1 MSTATAT
8 TTATEIATATAAAR
22 AASEATTPTTTAEE
36 HQLLHE
42 EEDDDASLSSSLSS
56 CSAVVESEQLAVM
69 RSNCDQLDPM
79 LDDIDCVLRY
89 SFKGSPP
96 ELYSPKKEFIY
107 TQPLVEN
114 KVKPSTLFLPLPL
127 PSSSS
132 VWCPSWHNS
141 SGALRLVFHGVIRVW
156 VWVWV
161 SVCRALPLLFHEV
174 SIYLFNAGK
183 AKSTKFIA
191 RFDRIVSICRVLSF
205 LL

>member
-22 AASEATTPTTTAEE
+22 ATSEATTTATTAEE

-42 EEDDDASLSSSLSS
+42 EDEDDNASLSSSLSS

-69 RSNCDQLDPM
+69 RSKCDQLDPM

-114 KVKPSTLFLPLPL
+114 KVRPAFFTSPSL
-127 PSSSS
+127 S
-132 VWCPSWHNS
+132 V
-141 SGALRLVFHGVIRVW
+141 
-156 VWVWV
+156 
-161 SVCRALPLLFHEV
+161 LLFSLGPFWALLV
-174 SIYLFNAGK
+174 AGP
-183 AKSTKFIA
+183 
-191 RFDRIVSICRVLSF
+191 SF
-205 LL
+205 